1 MTDHSFQLQRDFDR
15 FSDKDLS
22 PEGGSCAWKIIELLQ
37 KRPMHLCIGRFNCVE
52 QGTGVEPALTAW
64 EAAVIPIYQPCILF
78 AIYGDVKNIL
88 SFVSVNV
95 HIFLKKT
102 GTEFRFF
109 IFPGNRETGLQ

>member
-1 MTDHSFQLQRDFDR
+1 
-15 FSDKDLS
+15 
-22 PEGGSCAWKIIELLQ
+22 
-37 KRPMHLCIGRFNCVE
+37 MHLCIGRFICVE

-88 SFVSVNV
+88 SFASVNV

-102 GTEFRFF
+102 GTEFRFSLSKKVTF
-109 IFPGNRETGLQ
+109 WWPFSRMERENAV